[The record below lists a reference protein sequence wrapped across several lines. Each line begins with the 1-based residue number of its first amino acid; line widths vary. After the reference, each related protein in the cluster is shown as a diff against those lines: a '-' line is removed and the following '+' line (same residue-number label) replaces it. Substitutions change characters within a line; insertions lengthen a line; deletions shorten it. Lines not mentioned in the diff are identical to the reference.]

1 MKALLSLRRNPYQSL
16 SIFFA
21 LTFSFF
27 MLLLFSFTILLLTK
41 LVSYIETQPQVT
53 VYFLKTTPE
62 SQIFKFREELL
73 TQGKVKEARYI
84 SKEEA
89 LKIYKDLNKNEPLL
103 LEMVTKDAL
112 PASLEVFTKQPEFLS
127 EVAQEAKKVP
137 GVEDVSFQQDIID
150 SLIRV
155 TNTIKW
161 SAIAFLTAQ
170 FLIVFFV
177 IFATITFKIMSRKEE
192 IEILRLLGASRYFV
206 IRPFLA
212 ENLLI
217 NFAASITSS
226 TVFMS
231 LFFGFQS
238 QLSAFLVG
246 IPALSLYNQGTFAIT
261 IWPPNAYVFILLASI
276 SFIVGYIIIWLTT
289 FVAASKYVK

>member
-1 MKALLSLRRNPYQSL
+1 MKAIQALRRNPYQSL

-62 SQIFKFREELL
+62 SQIFKLREEFLSG
-73 TQGKVKEARYI
+73 GKVKEARYV
-84 SKEEA
+84 SKDEA

-112 PASLEVFTKQPEFLS
+112 PASLEVYTKQPEFLS
-127 EVAQEAKKVP
+127 EIAAEAKKVP

-150 SLIRV
+150 SLIKV

-161 SAIAFLTAQ
+161 SAFAFLTAQ

-177 IFATITFKIMSRKEE
+177 IFATITFKIMSRREE

-217 NFAASITSS
+217 NFAASLVSS
-226 TVFMS
+226 SVFIGIFFALQSKMS
-231 LFFGFQS
+231 T
-238 QLSAFLVG
+238 FLMG
-246 IPALSLYNQGTFAIT
+246 IPPLTLYSQPSFAIT
-261 IWPPNAYVFILLASI
+261 IWPPNAYLFILLASM
-276 SFIVGYIIIWLTT
+276 SFFVGYIIIWLTT

>member
-1 MKALLSLRRNPYQSL
+1 MKAIQALRRNPYQSL

-62 SQIFKFREELL
+62 SQIFKLREEFLSG
-73 TQGKVKEARYI
+73 GKVKEARYV
-84 SKEEA
+84 SKDEA

-112 PASLEVFTKQPEFLS
+112 PASLEVYTKQPEFLS
-127 EVAQEAKKVP
+127 EIAAEAKKVP

-150 SLIRV
+150 SLIKV

-161 SAIAFLTAQ
+161 SAFAFLTAQ

-177 IFATITFKIMSRKEE
+177 IFATITFKIMSRREE
-192 IEILRLLGASRYFV
+192 IEILRLV
-206 IRPFLA
+206 IL
-212 ENLLI
+212 
-217 NFAASITSS
+217 
-226 TVFMS
+226 
-231 LFFGFQS
+231 
-238 QLSAFLVG
+238 
-246 IPALSLYNQGTFAIT
+246 
-261 IWPPNAYVFILLASI
+261 
-276 SFIVGYIIIWLTT
+276 
-289 FVAASKYVK
+289 